1 MKSIIKVA
9 LLSTAIG
16 FSASANA
23 VLVDFIDMAD
33 NTIGEKGFATLTV
46 GGLLKITGHASDDDE
61 NVLDSPDLDQFA
73 YLDKGNAGLGVCK
86 DLTGSAQCDPG
97 SDDNVTENEWLTLT
111 ALDDIE
117 ISSIWFNNNHDEGFG
132 TDDKIN
138 IGSDDWLTGTLVK
151 QDSNGVGYLDDAEYT
166 MDISLAAGES
176 LVISY
181 NNEQFYMSAIEFV
194 PEPSVLALFGLGV
207 VGIGF
212 AARRRRT
219 QA

>member
-23 VLVDFIDMAD
+23 VLIDFIDMAD
-33 NTIGEKGFATLTV
+33 NGAGEQGFATLTV
-46 GGLLKITGHASDDDE
+46 GGLRLLEITGHASDDND
-61 NVLDSPDLDQFA
+61 PDQFA
-73 YLDKGNAGLGVCK
+73 YLDFGNAGLGVCK
-86 DLTGSAQCDPG
+86 DITGSEQCDPT

-111 ALDDIE
+111 ALDDMV

-138 IGSDDWLTGTLVK
+138 IGSDDWLTGTLAK
-151 QDSNGVGYLDDAEYT
+151 QGSNDVGYLDDAEYT

-207 VGIGF
+207 VGLGF